1 MNVIMMITNLI
12 AAGIDYLGQTNNAYK
27 ITSSNAYLLLLNEN
41 VSYYVNCLLV
51 YCVQANGML
60 EKLIKPF

>member
-1 MNVIMMITNLI
+1 MITNLI

-51 YCVQANGML
+51 YCVQAMECWKN
-60 EKLIKPF
+60 